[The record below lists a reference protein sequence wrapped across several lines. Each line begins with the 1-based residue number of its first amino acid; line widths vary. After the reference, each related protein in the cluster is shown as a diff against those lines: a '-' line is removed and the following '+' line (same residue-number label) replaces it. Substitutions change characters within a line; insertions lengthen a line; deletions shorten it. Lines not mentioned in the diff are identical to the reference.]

1 METDPCRAVVSCYLQ
16 LLEVAAS
23 NGPGRRDAE
32 TPTEYLLRALTG
44 NDAPVAPST
53 LLTGLFERARY
64 SQLPVSESMRSEA
77 ISALRALQGAY
88 LLRAVN

>member
-1 METDPCRAVVSCYLQ
+1 MSSSSFLLPPIARGRGKQRARS
-16 LLEVAAS
+16 
-23 NGPGRRDAE
+23 PRRRNAE
-32 TPTEYLLRALTG
+32 TPTEYLLRTLTG
-44 NDAPVAPST
+44 NDAAVAPGT